1 MAVFYVYRGKFLEE
15 SSMDLLSTRDEAYG
29 NCKTIF
35 LDTGSCESL
44 PQGIHGFEFLSGMND
59 LGILLLVYVFFD
71 L

>member
-1 MAVFYVYRGKFLEE
+1 
-15 SSMDLLSTRDEAYG
+15 MDLLSTRDEAYG